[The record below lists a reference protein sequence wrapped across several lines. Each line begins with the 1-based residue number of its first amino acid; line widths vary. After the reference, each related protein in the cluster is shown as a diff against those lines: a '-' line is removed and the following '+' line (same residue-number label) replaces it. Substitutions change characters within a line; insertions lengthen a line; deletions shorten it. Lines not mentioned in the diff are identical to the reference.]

1 MRVDKL
7 ESLLA
12 IESEQLLK
20 LNQLVV
26 EAVEEEKLISNKLVE
41 FEEADLTLG
50 HRVADL
56 VARFG
61 GSWMFI
67 ISFVSLMLIWIG
79 ANIFLFR
86 RPFDPYPFILLNLIL
101 STIAALQA
109 PVILMSQNRSDEKD
123 RKRAISDY
131 LINLK
136 AEIEIRNVHQKLD
149 LLMAEQMK
157 TLFELQTVQLDM
169 IKEIKAALGTEKPE
183 RETA

>member
-1 MRVDKL
+1 MKSDKL

-12 IESEQLLK
+12 IESEQLQK
-20 LNQLVV
+20 LNQIVV
-26 EAVEEEKLISNKLVE
+26 EAVEEEKLISHKLVE
-41 FEEADLTLG
+41 FEEGDLTMG
-50 HRVADL
+50 HRVADT

-61 GSWMFI
+61 GSWRFI
-67 ISFVSLMLIWIG
+67 ISFVSLMLIWVG
-79 ANIFLFR
+79 ANVYLLR
-86 RPFDPYPFILLNLIL
+86 HAFDPYPFILLNLIL

-109 PVILMSQNRSDEKD
+109 PVILMSQNRSEEKD

-157 TLFELQTVQLDM
+157 TLFEVQTVQLDM
-169 IKEIKAALGTEKPE
+169 IREIKTALNLEKQE
-183 RETA
+183 KQTV